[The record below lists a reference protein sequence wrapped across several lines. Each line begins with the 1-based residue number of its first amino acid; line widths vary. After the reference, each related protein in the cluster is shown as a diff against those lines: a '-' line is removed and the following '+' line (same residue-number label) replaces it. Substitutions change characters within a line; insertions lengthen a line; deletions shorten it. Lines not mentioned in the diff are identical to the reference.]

1 MENKES
7 KIKINWMTI
16 DAEKEIKYSLRPELI
31 RQNCSFGSRSVNVQ
45 FDINLP
51 LLLLQEEDKH
61 LSVHSVTP
69 S

>member
-1 MENKES
+1 
-7 KIKINWMTI
+7 MTI